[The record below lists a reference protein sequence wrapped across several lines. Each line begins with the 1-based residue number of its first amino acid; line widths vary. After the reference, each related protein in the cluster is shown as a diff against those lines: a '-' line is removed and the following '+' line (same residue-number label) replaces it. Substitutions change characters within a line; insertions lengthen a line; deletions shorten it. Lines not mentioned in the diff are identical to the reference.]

1 MMNDLF
7 TAVMHDVKNQLAEL
21 SLRLHKRGDAS
32 AEMEIAMR
40 SSRRLSEILL
50 LHRESADLLCV
61 NPDTV
66 NPADFL
72 EILAAE
78 YAELFPDIAIN
89 VDFARAPACA
99 FFDDALIRMALGNA
113 LHNAC
118 RHTRSRVQLSAYEQ
132 DNMLVME
139 VSDDGPGFPALVLT
153 SDVKSP
159 AKVSGTGTGL
169 GLYLANKIAG
179 LHRLKDRHGYIELSN
194 ITGESGQVSGGR
206 FRMVLP

>member
-1 MMNDLF
+1 MNDLF

-21 SLRLHKRGDAS
+21 ALRLHKRGDAS

-72 EILAAE
+72 EILTAE

-89 VDFARAPACA
+89 VDVARAPACA

-132 DNMLVME
+132 DNMLIME
-139 VSDDGPGFPALVLT
+139 VSDDGPGFPELVLT

-194 ITGESGQVSGGR
+194 ITGESGKVSGGR

>member
-1 MMNDLF
+1 MNDLY

-21 SLRLHKRGDAS
+21 ALRLHKRGDAS
-32 AEMEIAMR
+32 AEMEIAMN

-50 LHRESADLLCV
+50 LHRESADLLSV
-61 NPDTV
+61 NADTV

-78 YAELFPDIAIN
+78 YTELFPDIAIN
-89 VDFARAPACA
+89 VDVDCAPDYA
-99 FFDDALIRMALGNA
+99 FFDDALIRMALGNS

-118 RHTRSRVQLSAYEQ
+118 RHARSIVQLAAYEQ
-132 DNMLVME
+132 DNMLVLE
-139 VSDDGPGFPALVLT
+139 VSDDGPGFPESMLASGGKL
-153 SDVKSP
+153 P
-159 AKVSGTGTGL
+159 AAVSSSGTGL

-179 LHRLKDRHGYIELSN
+179 LHQLKSIPGRIELSN
-194 ITGESGQVSGGR
+194 ITDESGKVSGGR